1 MGAPHFLDFFI
12 FSYLEK
18 QMHKH
23 LLNQQF
29 HANGQSIILFGSDI
43 YEHNTRS

>member
-18 QMHKH
+18 QMHQH
-23 LLNQQF
+23 LLFLLLLCNKI
-29 HANGQSIILFGSDI
+29 NNPKGQSA
-43 YEHNTRS
+43 EPAV